1 MRKLAPWMKVM
12 DALSQ
17 IGFAKEGLVDVP
29 IPTIETAPE
38 FVKAGYPAWCY
49 FCCGPRGA
57 YLNRLMDT
65 PLIKIGMSGMLFYRL
80 RAKGFLHWGYNYW
93 YRSQTRQMIDPY
105 TEQAGDAWPGWAY
118 GDTFVVYPGKDG
130 PIDSIR
136 WEVFAESLEDFALLQ
151 AAGVSPD
158 DPLLAEIHDYARFP
172 KKAEWL
178 LACRKEVLDR
188 LDAKAQPSR

>member
-17 IGFAKEGLVDVP
+17 IGFAKERPVDVP
-29 IPTIETAPE
+29 IPTIETAPN
-38 FVKAGYPAWCY
+38 FVKAGCPAWCY
-49 FCCGPRGA
+49 LCCGPRGA
-57 YLNRLMDT
+57 YVNRLMDT
-65 PLIKIGMSGMLFYRL
+65 PLIKIGISGMLFYRL

-118 GDTFVVYPGKDG
+118 GDSFVVYPGKDG

-136 WEVFAESLEDFALLQ
+136 REVFAESLEDFALLQ
-151 AAGVSPD
+151 ASCVSPD
-158 DPLLAEIHDYARFP
+158 DPLLAEIQGYARFP
-172 KKAEWL
+172 KTAEWL
-178 LACRKEVLDR
+178 LACRRTVLDR
-188 LDAKAQPSR
+188 LDAKSAR